1 MKTWLKTNIYANTI
15 ENYIP
20 EVILKKI
27 STWDSAEF
35 SKAGTNWFPLGN
47 QRAGQQPK
55 QVEKKTNPQNNNN
68 ID

>member
-35 SKAGTNWFPLGN
+35 SKAGTNWFPLGESES
-47 QRAGQQPK
+47 RSTT
-55 QVEKKTNPQNNNN
+55 KTSRKEN
-68 ID
+68 